1 MTNRIAEYL
10 IACALVTLLGLL
22 ANPFMV
28 WMPSPT
34 QMMLVLV
41 AAILAV
47 VYGGFVYK
55 ETVEDEREVL
65 HRMLAG
71 RTAFLASVAVLTV
84 ALLYQGVTH
93 AVDPWIPAA
102 LAVTILAKLIARA
115 WANKVR

>member
-1 MTNRIAEYL
+1 MNTIAEYL
-10 IACALVTLLGLL
+10 IALALIALLGLL

-34 QMMLVLV
+34 EMILVLV

-47 VYGGFVYK
+47 VYAGFVLK
-55 ETVEDEREVL
+55 ERAGDEREML

-71 RTAFLASVAVLTV
+71 RAAFLTSVAVLTV

-93 AVDPWIPAA
+93 AVDPWIPAT
-102 LAVTILAKLIARA
+102 LGLTIVAKLLARV
-115 WANKVR
+115 WANRAR